1 MLRPFAAT
9 ISLPRGIT
17 VGNHLSSFVT
27 DFIARFD
34 GPLHFR
40 LIAQPLMAVCLA
52 ARDGRR
58 DALEGRGAY
67 LWKFVNKP
75 EHRRYLLESGV
86 KGISKVF
93 VMALALDVAY
103 QLLEWGGLKP
113 LQALLTATVLAVIPY
128 VLLRGPINRIMSIN
142 RTRKS
147 HT

>member
-1 MLRPFAAT
+1 
-9 ISLPRGIT
+9 
-17 VGNHLSSFVT
+17 VGNNLSGFVT

-93 VMALALDVAY
+93 VLAFVLDVVY
-103 QLLEWGGLKP
+103 QFVEWRGLKP
-113 LQALLTATVLAVIPY
+113 LQAFLTATVLAVIPY
-128 VLLRGPINRIMSIN
+128 VLLRGPINRLMRIS
-142 RTRKS
+142 RTR
-147 HT
+147 T

>member
-1 MLRPFAAT
+1 M
-9 ISLPRGIT
+9 
-17 VGNHLSSFVT
+17 GNHLSSFVT

-93 VMALALDVAY
+93 VLAFVLDVVY
-103 QLLEWGGLKP
+103 QFVEWRGLKP
-113 LQALLTATVLAVIPY
+113 LQAFLTATVLAVIPY
-128 VLLRGPINRIMSIN
+128 VLLRGPINRLMRIS
-142 RTRKS
+142 RTR
-147 HT
+147 T

>member
-1 MLRPFAAT
+1 L
-9 ISLPRGIT
+9 
-17 VGNHLSSFVT
+17 GNNLSSFVT

-93 VMALALDVAY
+93 VLAFVLDVVY
-103 QLLEWGGLKP
+103 QFVEWRGLKP
-113 LQALLTATVLAVIPY
+113 LQAFLTATVLAVIPY
-128 VLLRGPINRIMSIN
+128 VLLRGPINRLMRIS
-142 RTRKS
+142 RTR
-147 HT
+147 T

>member
-1 MLRPFAAT
+1 M
-9 ISLPRGIT
+9 
-17 VGNHLSSFVT
+17 GNNLSSFVT

-93 VMALALDVAY
+93 VLAFVLDVVY
-103 QLLEWGGLKP
+103 QFVEWRGLKP
-113 LQALLTATVLAVIPY
+113 LQAFLTATVLAVIPY
-128 VLLRGPINRIMSIN
+128 VLLRGPINRLMRIS
-142 RTRKS
+142 RTR
-147 HT
+147 T